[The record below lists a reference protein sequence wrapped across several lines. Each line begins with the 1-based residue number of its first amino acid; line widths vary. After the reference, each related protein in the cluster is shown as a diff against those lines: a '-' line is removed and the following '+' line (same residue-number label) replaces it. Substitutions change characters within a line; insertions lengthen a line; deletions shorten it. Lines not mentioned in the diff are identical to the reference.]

1 MKNNKRWSK
10 IALTALALAA
20 VIGTAGII
28 YASGGDPHAVEAAG
42 HAAEAAGEAHGASS
56 MTGPHGA
63 LSPAK
68 LKDFGWRV
76 MNFAALLVILI
87 KFVKKPLADAL
98 KGRQQGIAAEFEDL
112 ETRRADA
119 ERNYKE
125 YETRLAGID
134 DELKSMVEKAIAQG
148 QVEKTRIIEEANRA
162 AEGIKRQA
170 EMAVQNEIA
179 EAKRRLKTEI
189 AEQAAI
195 MAEAIIKKNLQD
207 TDQNKLVEDYLT
219 KLGGLQK

>member
-87 KFVKKPLADAL
+87 KFVKH
-98 KGRQQGIAAEFEDL
+98 
-112 ETRRADA
+112 
-119 ERNYKE
+119 
-125 YETRLAGID
+125 
-134 DELKSMVEKAIAQG
+134 
-148 QVEKTRIIEEANRA
+148 
-162 AEGIKRQA
+162 
-170 EMAVQNEIA
+170 
-179 EAKRRLKTEI
+179 
-189 AEQAAI
+189 
-195 MAEAIIKKNLQD
+195 
-207 TDQNKLVEDYLT
+207 YL
-219 KLGGLQK
+219 L

>member
-10 IALTALALAA
+10 IALTALALVA

-28 YASGGDPHAVEAAG
+28 YAAGGDPHAVEAAG

-68 LKDFGWRV
+68 LKDFGWRG
-76 MNFAALLVILI
+76 MNFAALMVILI
-87 KFVKKPLADAL
+87 KFVKKPLVDAL
-98 KGRQQGIAAEFEDL
+98 KGRQQGIAAEFDDL

-125 YETRLAGID
+125 YEARLAGID
-134 DELKSMVEKAIAQG
+134 DELKTMVEKAVAQG
-148 QVEKTRIIEEANRA
+148 QVEKARIIEEANRA

-170 EMAVQNEIA
+170 EMVVQNEIT

-189 AEQAAI
+189 ADQAAI
-195 MAEAIIKKNLQD
+195 MAEEIIKKNLQD

-219 KLGGLQK
+219 KLGGLKK